1 MAVSDNDVIL
11 DTTKR
16 QCNID
21 VEDTSLDAE
30 IMMHINSIFFVL
42 QQLGVGPVNGFSL
55 IDGTEKWS
63 EFIGAESI
71 GAVRTLMGL
80 RVRLLFDPPA
90 TGPAT
95 EAVER
100 QISQL
105 EFRLNVHMEGVRWDA
120 AQAISSQTTESV

>member
-1 MAVSDNDVIL
+1 MVTDNDVIL
-11 DTTKR
+11 ETTKR
-16 QCNID
+16 QCGID
-21 VEDTSLDAE
+21 VEDTSFDLE

-42 QQLGVGPVNGFSL
+42 QQLGVGPDNGFSL

-63 EFIGAESI
+63 DFIGAESI
-71 GAVRTLMGL
+71 NAVRTLMGL
-80 RVRLLFDPPA
+80 RVRLLVDPPA

-105 EFRLNVHMEGVRWDA
+105 EFRLNVHMEEVKWDA
-120 AQAISSQTTESV
+120 ALATYSQATESL

>member
-1 MAVSDNDVIL
+1 MAVVDNDVIL

-30 IMMHINSIFFVL
+30 IMMHINSIFFVF
-42 QQLGVGPVNGFSL
+42 QQLGIGPVNGFAL

-63 EFIGAESI
+63 EFIGVESI
-71 GAVRTLMGL
+71 AAVRTLMGL
-80 RVRLLFDPPA
+80 RVRILFDPPA

-120 AQAISSQTTESV
+120 AQAISSQTTGSV

>member
-1 MAVSDNDVIL
+1 MADNDNIL
-11 DTTKR
+11 ETTKR

-21 VEDTSLDAE
+21 PEDTSFDLE
-30 IMMHINSIFFVL
+30 ITTHINTTFFIL
-42 QQLGVGPVNGFSL
+42 QQLGVGPAEGFSL

-63 EFIGAESI
+63 DFVGVDQIN
-71 GAVRTLMGL
+71 AVRTLMGL
-80 RVRLLFDPPA
+80 RVRVIFDPPA

-100 QISQL
+100 QIKEL

-120 AQAISSQTTESV
+120 AQATYSQTTESV